1 MNKDELFVSEDHLE
15 DLARTLPT
23 PFYLYDEAGIR
34 QAARRYRAAFR
45 WNAGYRQFFPVK
57 ATPTAAILRLL
68 HEEGCGMVC
77 SSGAEL
83 SLCQRCGFGPRD
95 VLFLPNYPLPKDVA
109 LAASQGVQVI
119 LDGPESA
126 AFAAAGCALDTVGL
140 RYNPGGEFVSDGVV
154 LSRPQDQKFGLSR
167 QALLAEARKLKALGT
182 KAVGLH
188 AYLRGN
194 TLAPGYQPALARLL
208 FELAVELRE
217 ETNLDIA
224 YVNLSGGLGIPY
236 RPEDEAPDL
245 DAMGR
250 AIRELYQT
258 LLAPAGLGNVPI
270 YTEPGRYLTGP
281 YGILVSRVVSIKRDY
296 RDYMGLDASAADL
309 MRPMMY
315 EAYHHVTL
323 PGKDPDAPRKPW
335 DVVGGIAENTDKFAV
350 SRLLPDPE
358 IGDLC
363 VIQDAGAHGHSMG
376 YNYGGKLR
384 CGEYLLQEDGSVRC
398 IRRAETAED
407 YLLTQVFDL

>member
-1 MNKDELFVSEDHLE
+1 MNKDRLFLAPDQLE
-15 DLARTLPT
+15 ALARTLPT
-23 PFYLYDEAGIR
+23 PFYLYDEGGIR
-34 QAARRYRAAFR
+34 QAAGRYRTAFR

-68 HEEGCGMVC
+68 KEEGCGMVC

-83 SLCQRCGFGPRD
+83 VLCQRCGFEPQD
-95 VLFLPNYPLPKDVA
+95 VLFLPNYPLPKDLD
-109 LAASQGVQVI
+109 LAANLGAQVI

-126 AFAAAGCALDTVGL
+126 AFAAAGCSLDTVGL
-140 RYNPGGEFVSDGVV
+140 RYNPGGEFRADGEI
-154 LSRPQDQKFGLSR
+154 LSRPQDQKFGLSGKD
-167 QALLAEARKLKALGT
+167 LLAEAEALKTLGT

-194 TLAPGYQPALARLL
+194 TLNPGYLPALAELL
-208 FELAVELRE
+208 FSLAVNLRE
-217 ETNLDIA
+217 ETGLEIA

-236 RPEDEAPDL
+236 RPEDETPDL
-245 DAMGR
+245 EAMGQ
-250 AIRELYQT
+250 AVREAYQT
-258 LLAPAGLGNVPI
+258 WMVPAGLGQVPI

-281 YGILVSRVVSIKRDY
+281 YGILVSRVVSIKRGY

-309 MRPMMY
+309 MRPMLY

-323 PGKDPDAPRKPW
+323 PGKAPDAPRRAW

-350 SRLLPDPE
+350 GRLLPDPE

-384 CGEYLLQEDGSVRC
+384 CGEYLLGRDGGVKC
-398 IRRAETAED
+398 IRRAETVED